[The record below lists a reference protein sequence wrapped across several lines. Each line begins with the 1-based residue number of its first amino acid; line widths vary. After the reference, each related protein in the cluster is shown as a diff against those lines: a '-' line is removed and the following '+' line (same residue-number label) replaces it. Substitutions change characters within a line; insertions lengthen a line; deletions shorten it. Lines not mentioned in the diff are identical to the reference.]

1 MTETILKVEGMSCG
15 HCVARVEKALESV
28 EGVKDAKVS
37 LEKKEAQVDYDPQ
50 NTDIG
55 KMKEA
60 VEEAGYQVKE

>member
-28 EGVKDAKVS
+28 EGVKDARVD

-60 VEEAGYQVKE
+60 VEEAGYQVKD